1 MKSIVRTLSTYVILK
16 GKNAEVPPIESI
28 PIPGAKSVPAGR
40 FVAAYGNQ
48 GTLKMFQE
56 LRRKVA
62 ADKVVRRVD
71 IKIDVGNAQNPM
83 VTMGRLAQSKTIHLN
98 KLSVDLREYIRALL
112 QVPEQNTISQ
122 LIAFDPARLNILW
135 EDPLLSHLSVICW
148 QHPTRTNPHF
158 QLGAIASP
166 NVVDEVVILN
176 HPFPVELN
184 LLFF

>member
-71 IKIDVGNAQNPM
+71 IKIDVGNSQNPL
-83 VTMGRLAQSKTIHLN
+83 VTMERLAQSKTIHLN
-98 KLSVDLREYIRALL
+98 KLSVELQEYIRNAL
-112 QVPEQNTISQ
+112 QVPEQNSIAQ
-122 LIAFDPARLNILW
+122 LIAFDPQRLNNLW

-148 QHPTRTNPHF
+148 QHPTRTNPQL
-158 QLGAIASP
+158 QLGAIVSP
-166 NVVDEVVILN
+166 EVVDYVEILN
-176 HPFPVELN
+176 HPVPADLT
-184 LLFF
+184 LRFF

>member
-1 MKSIVRTLSTYVILK
+1 MKAIVRTLATYVILK
-16 GKNAEVPPIESI
+16 GKTAEAPPVESV
-28 PIPGAKSVPAGR
+28 PIPGAKSVPTGR
-40 FVAAYGNQ
+40 FVAAYGTQ

-62 ADKVVRRVD
+62 ADKAVRRVN
-71 IKIDVGNAQNPM
+71 IRINVGNAQNPM

-98 KLSVDLREYIRALL
+98 KLSVELWEYIKDLL

-135 EDPLLSHLSVICW
+135 EDLFLSHLSVICW
-148 QHPTRTNPHF
+148 HHPTRTNPHF
-158 QLGAIASP
+158 QLGTIASP
-166 NVVDEVVILN
+166 NVVDQMVILN
-176 HPFPVELN
+176 HPFPTELN